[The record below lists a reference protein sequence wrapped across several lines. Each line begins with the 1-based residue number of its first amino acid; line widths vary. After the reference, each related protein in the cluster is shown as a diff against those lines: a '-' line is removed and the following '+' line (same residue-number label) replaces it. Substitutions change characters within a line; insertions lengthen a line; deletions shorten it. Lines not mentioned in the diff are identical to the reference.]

1 MPENFK
7 HKRPMKEATLSMD
20 VSLPQLLREMLW
32 PGRAGKSQGAP
43 SKRLPPPLALSW
55 FYFLGAQGSYSLWI
69 SHSMRDMC
77 CHLWSIFLFLL
88 TNHISTLGCVP
99 NLLPWCGPA
108 PSYRPWTS
116 LLSPKEDCP
125 LCCFL
130 LTALNPA
137 SSLLNYVNIKRKDR
151 MSFPENNM
159 FVPINTKSSPKAVWV
174 RSRLFP

>member
-1 MPENFK
+1 MPEDFK
-7 HKRPMKEATLSMD
+7 HKRPMKGTTLSVD
-20 VSLPQLLREMLW
+20 VSLPQLLRETLW
-32 PGRAGKSQGAP
+32 PGRAGKPQGAA

-55 FYFLGAQGSYSLWI
+55 FYFLGAQGSYSLWR
-69 SHSMRDMC
+69 SHKHAWHALS
-77 CHLWSIFLFLL
+77 LWPIFLFRL
-88 TNHISTLGCVP
+88 TNHTSTLGCVP

-108 PSYRPWTS
+108 PSYGPWTS

-159 FVPINTKSSPKAVWV
+159 FVPVDTKSSPKAVWV
-174 RSRLFP
+174 KSL